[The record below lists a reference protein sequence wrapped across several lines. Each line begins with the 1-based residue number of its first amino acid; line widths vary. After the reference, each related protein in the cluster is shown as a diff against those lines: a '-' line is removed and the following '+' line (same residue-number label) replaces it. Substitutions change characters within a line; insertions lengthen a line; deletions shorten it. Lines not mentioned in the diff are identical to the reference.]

1 VFSILSFRYIIAH
14 KSKPVEDFGVSEV
27 IVLKMSDRWSA
38 DDSALWDECTVLER
52 VIFDSFSR

>member
-1 VFSILSFRYIIAH
+1 MFSILCFWYILAH

-27 IVLKMSDRWSA
+27 IVLKMSDKWSA
-38 DDSALWDECTVLER
+38 DDSAFWDECTVLER